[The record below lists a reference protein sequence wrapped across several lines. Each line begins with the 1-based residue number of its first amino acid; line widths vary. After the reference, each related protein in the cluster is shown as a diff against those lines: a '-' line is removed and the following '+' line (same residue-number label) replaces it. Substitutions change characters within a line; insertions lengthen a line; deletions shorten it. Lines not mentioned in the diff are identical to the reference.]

1 MGLRTR
7 RPLFTGAG
15 GAAVAAGVTWLLDR
29 HHGAER
35 RAALRDRGA
44 RALAGA
50 RARLRREAL
59 SDELIADRVRA
70 RLPQLGIASG
80 SGVRVEV
87 TARDGR
93 VALRGV
99 VPAAAHA
106 RIVRQ
111 VARVAG
117 VREVVDLLELATELP
132 GSPSAEPMGGGW
144 PPPLRA
150 FAAAAGLAAVTWA
163 GVARTPLSA
172 ASATL
177 GLCLIAR
184 SAANQPLAGLL
195 RPS

>member
-15 GAAVAAGVTWLLDR
+15 GAALAAGVTWLLDR

-70 RLPQLGIASG
+70 RLPQFGIASG

-99 VPAAAHA
+99 VPASAHA

-111 VARVAG
+111 VARVGG
-117 VREVVDLLELATELP
+117 VREVVDLLELAT
-132 GSPSAEPMGGGW
+132 GSPETEPFGGGW

-163 GVARTPLSA
+163 GVARTPLA
-172 ASATL
+172 AAGATL

-184 SAANQPLAGLL
+184 SAANQPLVGLL
-195 RPS
+195 RPP